1 MVVLLYFQ
9 RIADFISAK
18 GARIMDII
26 EELQNYKRNL
36 GVSNEMISE
45 GAHIPLPTVQKI
57 FSGVTKAPRRKTILA
72 LKSYFRSLYQDTPDI
87 TDSIIRYDTKTTD
100 TSSNF
105 GESIHIFDPDKKA
118 AGSNESNDAGWI
130 IKDAVTGTTNEPAL
144 TFTRQGSYTIDDFY
158 ALPDGIRVELID
170 GILYQFNAPSLVHQ
184 TIVFEIARQLDTC
197 AAEHDCKVLLSPVNV
212 QLDRDS
218 KTMVEPD
225 ISVLCDRGK
234 AINRCIYGAPDF
246 VLEVL
251 SPSTRKRDLTIKV
264 SKYEQAGCREY
275 WIVDPESRT
284 VFVYFFEDER
294 VIYQYT
300 FNDKIPVR
308 ISNDKCIINFQQIL
322 DSIAWFK

>member
-1 MVVLLYFQ
+1 MSST
-9 RIADFISAK
+9 AISATA
-18 GARIMDII
+18 GSD
-26 EELQNYKRNL
+26 E
-36 GVSNEMISE
+36 SNE
-45 GAHIPLPTVQKI
+45 
-57 FSGVTKAPRRKTILA
+57 
-72 LKSYFRSLYQDTPDI
+72 
-87 TDSIIRYDTKTTD
+87 
-100 TSSNF
+100 
-105 GESIHIFDPDKKA
+105 
-118 AGSNESNDAGWI
+118 AGWI
-130 IKDAVTGTTNEPAL
+130 INDASAGTANEPAL
-144 TFTRQGSYTIDDFY
+144 IFTRQGSYTIDDFY
-158 ALPDGIRVELID
+158 ALPDGIRAELID

-184 TIVFEIARQLDTC
+184 TIVFEIARQLDAC

-212 QLDRDS
+212 QLDCDS

-225 ISVLCDRGK
+225 ISVLCDRNK

-284 VFVYFFEDER
+284 VFVYFFEDDR

-322 DSIAWFK
+322 DSIAWFS